1 MKIIYYRKEGRR
13 YIPVKEYDDNCMWA
27 LPYGD
32 HLVMKYKNGETRVH
46 NIDPALAPMIAA
58 GRHGRDAMA
67 AAIHSAST
75 LRPRT
80 SPLTEE
86 QRGAW
91 SRLEEAYGDDKF
103 LLQWPAAYDVADV
116 AVKAMIAEVDKYMS
130 VPAVK
135 NAYEHFMMVYKLTK
149 ENEC

>member
-13 YIPVKEYDDNCMWA
+13 YIPIKEYDDNCMNA

-58 GRHGRDAMA
+58 GRHGRDAMT

-86 QRGAW
+86 QRVAW
-91 SRLEEAYGDDKF
+91 ARLEEALGDDKF
-103 LLQWPAAYDVADV
+103 LLHGPSAYDVADV